1 MRLFHIGRGAF
12 FGCPLPEGLV
22 TVVVCFF
29 MYGAGTHRKWHRCVC
44 YSAPFARWI
53 QRELIADSMRVSG
66 KRGRERIE
74 LRLFCVAGWNN
85 VRSWFAARESRCYAT
100 LSLKTGGT
108 EAGEAIVGRRLR

>member
-1 MRLFHIGRGAF
+1 MLFAGSIGDSR
-12 FGCPLPEGLV
+12 CL
-22 TVVVCFF
+22 FF
-29 MYGAGTHRKWHRCVC
+29 MYGAGTHRKCIDVFVIPHL
-44 YSAPFARWI
+44 FARWI

-74 LRLFCVAGWNN
+74 LWLFCVAGWNN

-108 EAGEAIVGRRLR
+108 EAGEAIVCRRLL